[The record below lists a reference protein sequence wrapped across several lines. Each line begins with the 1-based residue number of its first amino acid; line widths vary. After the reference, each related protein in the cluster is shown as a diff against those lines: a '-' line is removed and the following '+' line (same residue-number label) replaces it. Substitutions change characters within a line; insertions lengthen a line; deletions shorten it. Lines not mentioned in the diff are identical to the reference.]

1 MNKKEMICIVCP
13 MGCRLTLQEDEREE
27 TGYKVLGNQCHRG
40 VDYGIMEQINPT
52 RALTSTV
59 KIKNASLNRLP
70 VRTDHPIPK
79 AKLFE
84 CMQILNHIEVGA
96 PINMGDIVVENVLN
110 TGVNIIA
117 SRSMA

>member
-1 MNKKEMICIVCP
+1 MICIVCP
-13 MGCRLTLQEDEREE
+13 MGCRLTLQEDINEER
-27 TGYKVLGNQCHRG
+27 GYKISGNQCHRG
-40 VDYGIMEQINPT
+40 VEYGIMEQVNPT

-59 KIKNASLNRLP
+59 RIKNASLSRLP

-84 CMQILNHIEVGA
+84 CMRILDHIEVQA
-96 PINMGDIVVENVLN
+96 PIQMGDIVVENVLN
-110 TGVNIIA
+110 TDVNIIA

>member
-13 MGCRLTLQEDEREE
+13 MGCRLTLQEDVNEE
-27 TGYKVLGNQCHRG
+27 KGYKVSGNQCHRG
-40 VDYGIMEQINPT
+40 IEYGIMEQVNPT

-59 KIKNASLNRLP
+59 KIKDSSLNRLP

-79 AKLFE
+79 AMLFE
-84 CMQILNHIEVGA
+84 CMKLLNHIEIQA
-96 PINMGDIVVENVLN
+96 PIKMGDIVVENVLN
-110 TGVNIIA
+110 TGANIIA